1 MVEITSAFRKELKR
15 REKFTTLCQERC
27 LTTAKSLIV
36 LGLNRRSLH
45 IIGSR
50 LSHQE
55 GFAVI
60 LLKIF
65 TFFFKN
71 QSNLSSSTIKIY
83 SVPLQTTPQFH
94 HQSHS
99 FGLRL
104 IHLQPEPCLIWRKP
118 YPNHSFLFHCCLQY
132 FHCLKEAHE

>member
-15 REKFTTLCQERC
+15 REKLHDSVSRAMSDHSQVSHCF
-27 LTTAKSLIV
+27 
-36 LGLNRRSLH
+36 RSLH

-60 LLKIF
+60 LLKIV

-104 IHLQPEPCLIWRKP
+104 IHLQPGPCLIWRKP
-118 YPNHSFLFHCCLQY
+118 YPNHSFLFHCDLQY